1 MKLVNESI
9 NITELEKMSGNMY
22 GELVKA
28 VVDVEKKILVV
39 DAPMHADQERFLLEQ
54 NSKQENL
61 WGINL
66 YPEFF
71 GEDDFI
77 EYDSMINLRP
87 NQGNKTRSVDDDQ
100 IRTQIREIINELVKD

>member
-1 MKLVNESI
+1 
-9 NITELEKMSGNMY
+9 MY